1 MLGKMRRSFSIGSS
15 PDKEK
20 CGTTYAE
27 NGEQNSSSSSGS
39 SSPTRLRRPSLRR
52 RSRKDKSEESADDV
66 LDVARH
72 EHSWLADGTW
82 LQVADEP
89 AVEPA
94 AEPAGTADTPDVT
107 DTDVDRTADDAK
119 KNTVRKEKSA
129 QRPHCRSEPMVL
141 VEKVPPP
148 PPLAA
153 PAAAP
158 AMATSAAPT
167 PQPSDLG
174 PRSTKSILRRHS
186 AYGSNDG
193 SSGEDTD
200 MNDNLDRSS
209 TSVAEEPSATIRG
222 TRRPSMLGV
231 TYGGMTTPLAGPSS
245 PSRRHTMLT
254 ASYSGTTA
262 GIGAEAGAT
271 TTRRHSMMGVSY
283 GGITAPLAPD
293 PSSESGPHLLRAE
306 EVEEASVDQDEDLP
320 PRAERRLS
328 MPRAEIAPKS
338 RETIRSRSVTTTTA
352 THLGSSSTSS
362 IIGQTEARRA
372 SLTEIQK
379 FLDDDDDDNE
389 NKDDEE
395 DAMQGTSGAKRRL
408 SRRLSMPRAEIAPG
422 SRETIRPR
430 SHLPDAETRR
440 LSLTEVQNY
449 LDGDSSDEEEDATAS
464 SSQQQPA
471 PTISRRHSIVSVLSH
486 PSRSS
491 SASSPTASRRS
502 STGSVSSQQ
511 SPSRR
516 NTISSATSTSSQQS
530 RPRSIIRRHS
540 SYGNVGIPP
549 EEPSSTIQRANSEDQ
564 VGRRDRSTSIGSA
577 SSSVSFSSVSVRS
590 HSQTVGDHPCCHD
603 GPPISLDWEYEDY
616 RPIRVDDWER
626 HRANTG
632 GTLNSADLYITPYFR
647 RNVLQHRYGHS
658 RQETEEATRLAKAA
672 RRRRSMTRTM
682 QPLAGIEEAGE
693 TLVGLAKKPFH
704 RLTKT
709 GKASRRDSAHF

>member
-20 CGTTYAE
+20 GGTTCAE

-39 SSPTRLRRPSLRR
+39 PPRLRRPSLRR
-52 RSRKDKSEESADDV
+52 RSSARKGNNKDAADDD

-72 EHSWLADGTW
+72 EHSFLADGTW

-94 AEPAGTADTPDVT
+94 AEPAGTADTDVI
-107 DTDVDRTADDAK
+107 DADVVRTADDAK
-119 KNTVRKEKSA
+119 KNEKKSA
-129 QRPHCRSEPMVL
+129 QRPHCRPEPRVI

-153 PAAAP
+153 PATAA
-158 AMATSAAPT
+158 SAVST

-174 PRSTKSILRRHS
+174 PTKSILRRHS

-200 MNDNLDRSS
+200 MKDGLGRSS
-209 TSVAEEPSATIRG
+209 TFHI

-231 TYGGMTTPLAGPSS
+231 SYGGMT
-245 PSRRHTMLT
+245 
-254 ASYSGTTA
+254 
-262 GIGAEAGAT
+262 
-271 TTRRHSMMGVSY
+271 
-283 GGITAPLAPD
+283 APLATEVNTNTS
-293 PSSESGPHLLRAE
+293 PSGESGPHLLRETE
-306 EVEEASVDQDEDLP
+306 EELEEASVDQDDNLP
-320 PRAERRLS
+320 PGAERRLS

-338 RETIRSRSVTTTTA
+338 RETIRSRSVTNTTA

-379 FLDDDDDDNE
+379 FLDAEDEDHENNNE
-389 NKDDEE
+389 EE
-395 DAMQGTSGAKRRL
+395 DTMKGTSGAERRL
-408 SRRLSMPRAEIAPG
+408 SRRLSIPRAEIAPG
-422 SRETIRPR
+422 SRETIQPR

-440 LSLTEVQNY
+440 LSLTELQNY

-464 SSQQQPA
+464 SSQQQQPA
-471 PTISRRHSIVSVLSH
+471 PTISRRHSIASVSSN
-486 PSRSS
+486 PSRPS
-491 SASSPTASRRS
+491 SASSPTASRRK

-516 NTISSATSTSSQQS
+516 NTISSVTSSQQS

-540 SYGNVGIPP
+540 AYGNVGIPP
-549 EEPSSTIQRANSEDQ
+549 EEPSPTIQRANSEDQ

-577 SSSVSFSSVSVRS
+577 GSSVSFSSVSVRS
-590 HSQTVGDHPCCHD
+590 HSQTVGDHPCCRD
-603 GPPISLDWEYEDY
+603 GPPISLDWEYEEY

-658 RQETEEATRLAKAA
+658 RKETEQATRLAKAA

-704 RLTKT
+704 RLTKN